1 MTFTSSNWDAG
12 QTVTVTG
19 VADDD
24 SVHEHF
30 LVLVR
35 VSSIAGGANEG
46 DPFRSPEG
54 ASGVYVT
61 VTETGDDG
69 SQHGGL

>member
-1 MTFTSSNWDAG
+1 MQATKDVSPSGVFSDAVG
-12 QTVTVTG
+12 
-19 VADDD
+19 D

-30 LVLVR
+30 QALVY
-35 VSSIAGGANEG
+35 VSSTAITTAG

-54 ASGVYVT
+54 AAGAYVT
-61 VTETGDDG
+61 VTDGSDDG